1 MRNRLLIFEKLQ
13 QGILRQNFAGKEI
26 ILFLLVFIFF
36 IINTLYV
43 SYPDEF
49 VNILGGLF
57 IVEGKIPYK
66 DFFDH
71 HLPFAWYFASFLLLF
86 AGKSFV
92 LFRVLWAV
100 SMFLLLF
107 SVGWWIRRNY
117 KEFYYYYL
125 GFFVLYP
132 LTAVYFW
139 FHLYLADS
147 LAILFFSMIFWFLAV
162 QTLTKRVHFKSILL
176 CSFLTFCL
184 IFSSLT
190 FLYLALALYLW
201 QLYLI
206 WPNKKRILKYIGI
219 AGLPYGVYALYL
231 LITNSWYDFY
241 FSNFVYNT
249 KLYIS
254 IPNYVKGNY
263 FNPLKFGLTLIFN
276 FYTHYLPLLTK
287 VKHLDL
293 YLPIGV
299 LAGFSTLALLALF
312 FIRNA
317 FVGLIFFFVLSFS
330 APRSTVQT
338 QSETDYQMGMFL
350 MLGVASTFIALYLFR
365 DLKLKDQL
373 IHDLTRVAQ
382 TVVSILLFF
391 TFIFLL
397 ANTYNKFFQRYIQF
411 IPSINNISHTANF
424 IDSLLERDD
433 YYWVGPYEPHESFF
447 VKKARLPG
455 KYPTLLPQFKE
466 DEHLKSTFINQFEKN
481 PPKIIIFRHE
491 SSIFNTPANQFG
503 DFFLTWLQSR
513 YARLEDIKGVKI
525 IKSPSTFN
533 IKTDVYLLNSHAR
546 ELLSQLKQQGFIE

>member
-1 MRNRLLIFEKLQ
+1 MRNHLLTFEKLRQ
-13 QGILRQNFAGKEI
+13 SILRHNFAGKEI
-26 ILFLLVFIFF
+26 IAFLLVFIFF
-36 IINTLYV
+36 IVNTLYV

-49 VNILGGLF
+49 VNILGGSF
-57 IVEGKIPYK
+57 ITQGKIPYK

-71 HLPFAWYFASFLLLF
+71 HLPFAWYFASLLLLF

-92 LFRVLWAV
+92 LFRILWAIA
-100 SMFLLLF
+100 MFLLLF
-107 SVGWWIRRNY
+107 FVGLWIRKNY
-117 KEFYYYYL
+117 RELYYYYV
-125 GFFVLYP
+125 GFFILYP

-147 LAILFFSMIFWFLAV
+147 LAILFFSAIFWMLTV
-162 QTLTKRVHFKSILL
+162 QTLTQRVHFRSILASSL
-176 CSFLTFCL
+176 LTFCL

-190 FLYLALALYLW
+190 FLYLGLALYLW

-206 WPNKKRILKYIGI
+206 WPHKTRILQYIGI
-219 AGLPYGVYALYL
+219 ASLPYGVYALYL

-241 FSNFVYNT
+241 FSNFIYNT

-254 IPNYVKGNY
+254 IPNYIKGHY

-299 LAGFSTLALLALF
+299 LAGFSTLTLLSLLLMRKAL
-312 FIRNA
+312 I
-317 FVGLIFFFVLSFS
+317 GLIFFFVLSFS

-338 QSETDYQMGMFL
+338 QNETDYQMGMFL
-350 MLGVASTFIALYLFR
+350 ALGIASTFIVLYLFR

-373 IHDLTRVAQ
+373 VHDLTRVAQ
-382 TVVSILLFF
+382 AVISILLLF
-391 TFIFLL
+391 TFIFLI
-397 ANTYNKFFQRYIQF
+397 ANAYNKFFQRYIQF

-424 IDSLLERDD
+424 IDSLLEKGD

-447 VKKARLPG
+447 VKKAELPG

-466 DEHLKSTFINQFEKN
+466 DEYLKSTFINQFEKN
-481 PPKIIIFRHE
+481 QPKIIIFRHE
-491 SSIFNTPANQFG
+491 SSIFNTPADQFG
-503 DFFLTWLQSR
+503 DFFLTWLTPR
-513 YARLEDIKGVKI
+513 YIRLEDIKNVKI
-525 IKSPSTFN
+525 LKSPSTFN
-533 IKTDVYLLNSHAR
+533 VRTDVYFLNSHAS
-546 ELLSQLKQQGFIE
+546 ELMIKLKQQGFIE